1 MSPSAVEVDDLRRRY
16 GERVALDGVSFT
28 VEPGE
33 LFGIL
38 GPNGGG
44 KSTLFRILSTLLPP
58 DGGSARVLGHDV
70 VRAPDAVRRAL
81 GVVFQHPSVDGLL
94 TVDENLVHHGRL
106 YGLAGGGLRSA
117 IDAVVDRLGLRDVRR
132 ERVARLSGGFKRR
145 TELAKALVVGARV
158 LLLDEPSTG
167 LDPAARREFLGY
179 LAELRARDGL
189 TVVLTTH
196 DMEEA
201 ARCERVAI
209 LDRGR
214 LVALGTPEALTAEVG
229 GDVVVVQAAGL
240 EVLHEQVRA
249 RFGVEGR
256 LVDGTLRLERARG
269 HELVRDLIDAFP
281 DAVRTVTYGRPTLE
295 DVLVRRTGHGL
306 AEA

>member
-1 MSPSAVEVDDLRRRY
+1 VSPAAVEVEGLHRRY
-16 GERVALDGVSFT
+16 GDRIALDGVSFR

-58 DGGSARVLGHDV
+58 DAGTARVLGYDV
-70 VRAPDAVRRAL
+70 VGAPDAVRRAL
-81 GVVFQHPSVDGLL
+81 GVVFQHPSVDPLL
-94 TVDENLVHHGRL
+94 TVEENLVHHGHL
-106 YGLAGGGLRSA
+106 YGLGGSELRRA
-117 IDAVVDRLGLRDVRR
+117 IDAVVERLGLGEQRR

-145 TELAKALVVGARV
+145 TELAKALVIGARV

-167 LDPAARREFLGY
+167 LDPTARREFLGY
-179 LAELRARDGL
+179 LAELRARDGI
-189 TVVLTTH
+189 TAILTTH

-201 ARCERVAI
+201 ERCERVAI
-209 LDRGR
+209 LDHGH
-214 LVALGTPEALTAEVG
+214 LVALGTPAALTGEVG
-229 GDVVVVQAAGL
+229 GDVLIVHGAGL
-240 EVLHEQVRA
+240 EALREQVRA

-295 DVLVRRTGHGL
+295 DVFVRRTGHRL
-306 AEA
+306 AEG

>member
-1 MSPSAVEVDDLRRRY
+1 VEADGLRRRY
-16 GERVALDGVSFT
+16 GERVGLDGVSFR

-33 LFGIL
+33 LFGVL

-58 DGGSARVLGHDV
+58 DAGSARVLGHDV

-81 GVVFQHPSVDGLL
+81 GVVFQHPSVDALL
-94 TVDENLVHHGRL
+94 SVEENLVHHGRL
-106 YGLAGGGLRSA
+106 YGVAGADLRRT
-117 IDAVVDRLGLRDVRR
+117 IDAVVARLGLGEVRR
-132 ERVARLSGGFKRR
+132 ERVGRLSGGFKRR

-167 LDPAARREFLGY
+167 LDPSARREFLGY
-179 LAELRARDGL
+179 LAELRVRDGI

-201 ARCERVAI
+201 ERCERVAI

-214 LVALGTPEALTAEVG
+214 VVALGTPQTLTAEVG
-229 GDVVVVQAAGL
+229 GDVVVVHAAAVEAL
-240 EVLHEQVRA
+240 REQVRV

-256 LVDGTLRLERARG
+256 VVDGTLRLERARG
-269 HELVRDLIDAFP
+269 HELVRDLIEAFP

-295 DVLVRRTGHGL
+295 DVLVRRTGHRL
-306 AEA
+306 AEG